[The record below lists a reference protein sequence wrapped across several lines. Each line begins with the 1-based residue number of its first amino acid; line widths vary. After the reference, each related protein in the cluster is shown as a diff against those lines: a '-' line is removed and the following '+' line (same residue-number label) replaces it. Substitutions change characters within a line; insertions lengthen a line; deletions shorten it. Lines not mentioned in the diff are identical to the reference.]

1 MSVAPVLQLEA
12 ALLRRQL
19 PDLLLRPGMTLF
31 ARVAE
36 REGRHGIIVLAGSP
50 LVAEL
55 PDEVQVGDTL
65 RLLVQDTR
73 GERVA
78 MKLIQEQ
85 PAAAP
90 QTPVIA
96 LPLPDGSDAGLTVE
110 EREADPDDPEHASIS
125 ISYDSPA
132 LGAVGFSLSLAPGAV
147 RVRAELGVG
156 QAFDLALDGADEL
169 RARLAEG
176 TGRVPEG
183 AVGPRRKPLD
193 LYAGLGEAPPGLGA
207 QVRGRRRAEDRGVR
221 ARPD

>member
-55 PDEVQVGDTL
+55 PDEVQVGDKL

-78 MKLIQEQ
+78 MKLVEEQ
-85 PAAAP
+85 PVAAP
-90 QTPVIA
+90 QTPVVG
-96 LPLPDGSDAGLTVE
+96 LPLPDGSSAHLSVE

-125 ISYDSPA
+125 ITYDSPA
-132 LGAVGFSLSLAPGAV
+132 LGAVGFNLSLSPGNV
-147 RVRAELGVG
+147 VVHAELGAG
-156 QAFDLALDGADEL
+156 RPFELATEAADEL
-169 RARLAEG
+169 EARLAEA
-176 TGRVPEG
+176 TGRAAQVTV
-183 AVGPRRKPLD
+183 APRREPLD
-193 LYAGLGEAPPGLGA
+193 LYA
-207 QVRGRRRAEDRGVR
+207 
-221 ARPD
+221 

>member
-55 PDEVQVGDTL
+55 PDEVQVGDKL
-65 RLLVQDTR
+65 RLLVQDTQ
-73 GERVA
+73 GDRVA

-90 QTPVIA
+90 QTPVVG
-96 LPLPDGSDAGLTVE
+96 LPLPDGSQARIAVDE
-110 EREADPDDPEHASIS
+110 EEDDADPDDPEHASIS
-125 ISYDSPA
+125 ISYSSPA
-132 LGAVGFSLSLAPGAV
+132 LGLVGLNLSLAPGTVA
-147 RVRAELGVG
+147 VRAELAAGA
-156 QAFDLALDGADEL
+156 AFDLASESADEL
-169 RARLAEG
+169 QARLAEA
-176 TGRVPEG
+176 TGRAAQV
-183 AVGPRRKPLD
+183 AVVPRREPLD
-193 LYAGLGEAPPGLGA
+193 LYA
-207 QVRGRRRAEDRGVR
+207 
-221 ARPD
+221 

>member
-55 PDEVQVGDTL
+55 PDEVQVGDKL

-73 GERVA
+73 GEQVA

-90 QTPVIA
+90 QTPVVG
-96 LPLPDGSDAGLTVE
+96 LPMPDGTQARLTVE
-110 EREADPDDPEHASIS
+110 EREADPDDPEHASLS
-125 ISYDSPA
+125 ISYAAPA
-132 LGAVGFSLSLAPGAV
+132 LGIVGFNLSLAPGSV
-147 RVRAELGVG
+147 VVRAELAAGEP
-156 QAFDLALDGADEL
+156 FELASEAADEL
-169 RARLAEG
+169 RARLADA
-176 TGRVPEG
+176 TGRAAQVT
-183 AVGPRRKPLD
+183 VLPRREPLD
-193 LYAGLGEAPPGLGA
+193 LYA
-207 QVRGRRRAEDRGVR
+207 
-221 ARPD
+221 

>member
-55 PDEVQVGDTL
+55 PDEVQVGDKL
-65 RLLVQDTR
+65 RLLVQDTQ
-73 GERVA
+73 GDRVA

-90 QTPVIA
+90 QTPVVG
-96 LPLPDGSDAGLTVE
+96 LPLPDGSQARIAVDE
-110 EREADPDDPEHASIS
+110 EEQDADPDDPEHASIS
-125 ISYDSPA
+125 ISYSSPA
-132 LGAVGFSLSLAPGAV
+132 LGVVGLNLTLAPGTVA
-147 RVRAELGVG
+147 VRAELAAGA
-156 QAFDLALDGADEL
+156 AFELASEAADEL
-169 RARLAEG
+169 KARLAEA
-176 TGRVPEG
+176 TGRAAEVN
-183 AVGPRRKPLD
+183 VVPRREPLD
-193 LYAGLGEAPPGLGA
+193 LYA
-207 QVRGRRRAEDRGVR
+207 
-221 ARPD
+221 

>member
-55 PDEVQVGDTL
+55 PDEVQVGDKL

-73 GERVA
+73 GEQVA

-90 QTPVIA
+90 QTPVVG
-96 LPLPDGSDAGLTVE
+96 LPLPDGTQARLSVE
-110 EREADPDDPEHASIS
+110 EDEGEGDASDDPEHASIS
-125 ISYDSPA
+125 IGYDSPA
-132 LGAVGFSLSLAPGAV
+132 LGAVGFVLSLA
-147 RVRAELGVG
+147 
-156 QAFDLALDGADEL
+156 
-169 RARLAEG
+169 
-176 TGRVPEG
+176 
-183 AVGPRRKPLD
+183 
-193 LYAGLGEAPPGLGA
+193 
-207 QVRGRRRAEDRGVR
+207 
-221 ARPD
+221 

>member
-55 PDEVQVGDTL
+55 PDEVQVGDKL

-78 MKLIQEQ
+78 MKLVQEQ
-85 PAAAP
+85 PTAAL
-90 QTPVIA
+90 QTPVIG
-96 LPLPDGSDAGLTVE
+96 LPLPDGTQARIHVDDEDPDASD
-110 EREADPDDPEHASIS
+110 DDDPEHASIS
-125 ISYDSPA
+125 IGYASPA
-132 LGAVGFSLSLAPGAV
+132 LGSIGFVLSLAPGAV
-147 RVRAELGVG
+147 KVHAELAAGEPFEL
-156 QAFDLALDGADEL
+156 ASDAADDL
-169 RARLAEG
+169 RSRLAEA
-176 TGRVPEG
+176 TGRAAEVT
-183 AVGPRRKPLD
+183 VTPRREPLD
-193 LYAGLGEAPPGLGA
+193 LYA
-207 QVRGRRRAEDRGVR
+207 
-221 ARPD
+221 

>member
-55 PDEVQVGDTL
+55 PDEVQVGDKL
-65 RLLVQDTR
+65 RLLVQETR
-73 GERVA
+73 GEQIA

-90 QTPVIA
+90 QTPVVG
-96 LPLPDGSDAGLTVE
+96 LPLPDGTQARIHVDDEEAGG
-110 EREADPDDPEHASIS
+110 AGDDDPEHASIS
-125 ISYDSPA
+125 IGYDSPA
-132 LGAVGFSLSLAPGAV
+132 LGAVGFVLSLAPGAV
-147 RVRAELGVG
+147 TVRAELSAGG
-156 QAFDLALDGADEL
+156 PFELASEGADEL
-169 RARLAEG
+169 RSRLAEA
-176 TGRVPEG
+176 TGRAAEVT
-183 AVGPRRKPLD
+183 VVPRREPLD
-193 LYAGLGEAPPGLGA
+193 LYA
-207 QVRGRRRAEDRGVR
+207 
-221 ARPD
+221 